1 MEIVGEKL
9 GKITFLQKQGLFCY
23 GSPWQA
29 YFSPWRRFVLC
40 ITRHA
45 NFWLAMARIT
55 GPDTNFH
62 HGE

>member
-1 MEIVGEKL
+1 MEIVGENWEKSHL
-9 GKITFLQKQGLFCY
+9 LQKQGFYCY

-40 ITRHA
+40 MARHA
-45 NFWLAMARIT
+45 SFWLAMARIT
-55 GPDTNFH
+55 GPDTNFR